1 MKITKS
7 RPRQIIKEEVFRII
21 EQEEQSPEQQL
32 ADIEDDIQGMDPE
45 ATTVAD
51 QEELEAALSSIRDLL
66 DTM

>member
-7 RPRQIIKEEVFRII
+7 RLRQIIKEEIFRII

>member
-7 RPRQIIKEEVFRII
+7 RLRQIIKEEIFRII

-32 ADIEDDIQGMDPE
+32 ADIEDDIQE